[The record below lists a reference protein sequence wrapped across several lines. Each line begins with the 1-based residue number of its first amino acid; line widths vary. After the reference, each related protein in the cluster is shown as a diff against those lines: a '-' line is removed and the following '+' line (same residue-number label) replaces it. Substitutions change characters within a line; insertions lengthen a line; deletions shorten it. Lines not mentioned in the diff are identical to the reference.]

1 VRRSL
6 LLTLVLC
13 CAAPLFS
20 APPPL
25 SERLAAFFRGWYAH
39 IPGSEVVVTPTR
51 DVVLPGLETYR
62 VERRSG
68 SKAYQESNVVL
79 YDAATR
85 EIFVGDAFQDP
96 GRAGGR
102 RMFEAGSDLPNME
115 TALREAFGLPVK
127 VELGTPA
134 RGALKPLKVLVSQEK
149 DGDAFAS
156 RAGFVSNDGST
167 LMLGEFHPL
176 SENPTAFREKL
187 LGQSA
192 GVRGE
197 PGSPTRQSLRQSG
210 YGSPAKAESRDGDGA
225 RFTVTEFLDFQCE
238 RCRVRTPDVRRAVAE
253 KGGTV
258 EIRFLPLVKV
268 HDWGFAAAESAAA
281 LAGVG
286 PELYHRYEES
296 VFGRA
301 EGMTAAAAREL
312 AVDIADAA
320 GAREA
325 YNAELASGR
334 ARGRV
339 LRDISLAQ
347 RLGVM
352 ATPSFLFRGTLLP
365 GEKGL
370 LEDYLF
376 ASLPAAVRRT
386 ATPAP

>member
-6 LLTLVLC
+6 LLTLVFC

-20 APPPL
+20 APPPV
-25 SERLAAFFRGWYAH
+25 SERLAAFFRGWFAYIA
-39 IPGSEVVVTPTR
+39 GSEVTVVPTR
-51 DVVLPGLETYR
+51 DVVLPGLEAYR
-62 VERRSG
+62 VERHSR
-68 SKAYQESNVVL
+68 SKAYQESSVVL
-79 YDAATR
+79 YDAATG

-102 RMFEAGSDLPNME
+102 RMFDAGSDLPNME
-115 TALREAFGLPVK
+115 AALREAFGLPVRIE
-127 VELGTPA
+127 VETPA
-134 RGALKPLKVLVSQEK
+134 RGSLKPLKVLVSQEK
-149 DGDAFAS
+149 EGDAFAS

-176 SENPTAFREKL
+176 SESPAAFREKL

-192 GVRGE
+192 GIRGE
-197 PGSPTRQSLRQSG
+197 PGSPTR
-210 YGSPAKAESRDGDGA
+210 KSRSGDGA

-258 EIRFLPLVKV
+258 EIRLLPLVRQ
-268 HDWGFAAAESAAA
+268 HAWAFAAAESAAA

-296 VFGRA
+296 VFARA
-301 EGMTAAAAREL
+301 EGMNAAAAREL
-312 AVDIADAA
+312 ATDIADAA

-325 YNAELASGR
+325 YNAEIASGR

-365 GEKGL
+365 GEKGV

-376 ASLPAAVRRT
+376 ASLPASARRT

>member
-1 VRRSL
+1 L
-6 LLTLVLC
+6 
-13 CAAPLFS
+13 P
-20 APPPL
+20 
-25 SERLAAFFRGWYAH
+25 ERLAAFFRGWYAH

-149 DGDAFAS
+149 DGDAVAS

-197 PGSPTRQSLRQSG
+197 PG
-210 YGSPAKAESRDGDGA
+210 

-238 RCRVRTPDVRRAVAE
+238 RCRVRTPSVRRLVAE
-253 KGGTV
+253 RGGTV
-258 EIRFLPLVKV
+258 EIRFLPLVRQ
-268 HDWGFAAAESAAA
+268 HAWAFAAAESAAA

-286 PELYHRYEES
+286 FELYHRYEES
-296 VFGRA
+296 VFARA
-301 EGMTAAAAREL
+301 EGMNAAAAREL
-312 AVDIADAA
+312 AADIADAA
-320 GAREA
+320 GVREA

-339 LRDISLAQ
+339 LRDISLAE

-365 GEKGL
+365 GEKGV

-376 ASLPAAVRRT
+376 ASLPAAARPT

>member
-1 VRRSL
+1 MRRSL

-39 IPGSEVVVTPTR
+39 IPGSEVVANPTR
-51 DVVLPGLETYR
+51 DVALPGLEAWR
-62 VERRSG
+62 VERHSS

-79 YDAATR
+79 YDAATD

-96 GRAGGR
+96 GRASGR

-127 VELGTPA
+127 VELLSPA
-134 RGALKPLKVLVSQEK
+134 RGALKPLRVLVSQEK
-149 DGDAFAS
+149 NGEAFAS

-176 SENPTAFREKL
+176 SESPTAFREKL
-187 LGQSA
+187 LGQSP
-192 GVRGE
+192 GVRGG
-197 PGSPTRQSLRQSG
+197 PGSPTRQSRS
-210 YGSPAKAESRDGDGA
+210 GDGA

-238 RCRVRTPDVRRAVAE
+238 RCRARTPDVRRAVAE

-258 EIRFLPLVKV
+258 ETRFLPLVRQ
-268 HDWGFAAAESAAA
+268 HDWAFAAAESAAA
-281 LAGVG
+281 LAGVR
-286 PELYHRYEES
+286 PELYQRYEES

-301 EGMTAAAAREL
+301 EGMSAAAAREL
-312 AVDIADAA
+312 AADIADAA
-320 GAREA
+320 GVREA
-325 YNAELASGR
+325 FNAEIASGR

-352 ATPSFLFRGTLLP
+352 GTPSFLYRGTLFP

-370 LEDYLF
+370 LEDYLW
-376 ASLPAAVRRT
+376 ATLPAAPRPAV
-386 ATPAP
+386 TPAP

>member
-1 VRRSL
+1 MRRFL
-6 LLTLVLC
+6 LLTVVFC
-13 CAAPLFS
+13 CAAPLFC
-20 APPPL
+20 APPTL
-25 SERLAAFFRGWYAH
+25 SEQLASFFRGWYAR
-39 IPGSEVVVTPTR
+39 IPGSEIVVTPTR
-51 DVVLPGLETYR
+51 DVAVPGLEAYR

-68 SKAYQESNVVL
+68 SKSYQESNVVL
-79 YDAATR
+79 YDSATR

-96 GRAGGR
+96 GRADGR
-102 RMFEAGSDLPNME
+102 RMFDAGSDLPKME
-115 TALREAFGLPVK
+115 IALREAFGLPVK
-127 VELGTPA
+127 VEVQTPA

-149 DGDAFAS
+149 DGGALAS

-176 SENPTAFREKL
+176 AENPAAFREEL

-197 PGSPTRQSLRQSG
+197 PVS
-210 YGSPAKAESRDGDGA
+210 

-238 RCRVRTPDVRRAVAE
+238 RCRVRTPDVRRLVAE

-258 EIRFLPLVKV
+258 EIRFLPLVRQ
-268 HDWGFAAAESAAA
+268 HAWAFAAAESAAA

-286 PELYHRYEES
+286 LEHYHRYEES
-296 VFGRA
+296 AFARA
-301 EGMTAAAAREL
+301 EGMNAASAREL
-312 AVDIADAA
+312 AADIADAA

-325 YNAELASGR
+325 YNAEIASGR

-347 RLGVM
+347 RLGVTG
-352 ATPSFLFRGTLLP
+352 TPSFLFRGTLLP
-365 GEKGL
+365 GEKGV

-376 ASLPAAVRRT
+376 ASLPAAGRT
-386 ATPAP
+386 AVPAP

>member
-1 VRRSL
+1 MRRSL

-20 APPPL
+20 ALPPL

-51 DVVLPGLETYR
+51 DVVLPGLEAFR
-62 VERRSG
+62 VERHSR
-68 SKAYQESNVVL
+68 SKAYQESTVVL
-79 YDAATR
+79 YDAASG

-115 TALREAFGLPVK
+115 TALREAFGLPVR
-127 VELGTPA
+127 VEVKTPA

-149 DGDAFAS
+149 EGDAFVS

-176 SENPTAFREKL
+176 SENPAAFRERL
-187 LGQSA
+187 LGQSP

-197 PGSPTRQSLRQSG
+197 Q
-210 YGSPAKAESRDGDGA
+210 A

-258 EIRFLPLVKV
+258 EIRFLPLVRQ
-268 HDWGFAAAESAAA
+268 HAWAFAAAESAAA

-286 PELYHRYEES
+286 LELYHRYEES
-296 VFGRA
+296 VFARA
-301 EGMTAAAAREL
+301 EGMNAAAAREL
-312 AVDIADAA
+312 AADIADAS

-325 YNAELASGR
+325 YNAEIASGR

-352 ATPSFLFRGTLLP
+352 GTPSFLFRGTLLP
-365 GEKGL
+365 GEKGV

-376 ASLPAAVRRT
+376 VSLPAAPGRT

>member
-1 VRRSL
+1 MTVL
-6 LLTLVLC
+6 LC
-13 CAAPLFS
+13 SAAPLIC
-20 APPPL
+20 APPPQL
-25 SERLAAFFRGWYAH
+25 SEKLAAFFRGWYAH
-39 IPGSEVVVTPTR
+39 IPGSEVVVTSTR
-51 DVVLPGLETYR
+51 DVALPGLEAYR

-68 SKAYQESNVVL
+68 SKSFQESNVVL

-96 GRAGGR
+96 GRADGR
-102 RMFEAGSDLPNME
+102 RMFDAGNDLPNME

-127 VELGTPA
+127 VEVQTPA
-134 RGALKPLKVLVSQEK
+134 RGALKPLKVLVNQEK

-156 RAGFVSNDGST
+156 RPGFVSNDGST

-176 SENPTAFREKL
+176 TENPAAFREKL

-197 PGSPTRQSLRQSG
+197 QAS
-210 YGSPAKAESRDGDGA
+210 
-225 RFTVTEFLDFQCE
+225 FTVTEFLDFQCE
-238 RCRVRTPDVRRAVAE
+238 RCRVRTPDVRRLVAE

-258 EIRFLPLVKV
+258 EIRFLPLVRQ
-268 HDWGFAAAESAAA
+268 HPWAFAAAESAAA

-286 PELYHRYEES
+286 LELYRRYEES
-296 VFGRA
+296 VFARA
-301 EGMTAAAAREL
+301 EGMNAAAAREL
-312 AVDIADAA
+312 AADIAEAA

-347 RLGVM
+347 RLGVTG
-352 ATPSFLFRGTLLP
+352 TPSFLFRGTLLP
-365 GEKGL
+365 GEKGV

-376 ASLPAAVRRT
+376 ASLPAAVRLT